1 MTTSLRRLSSLVLGG
16 ALLAAALAGCA
27 TTAGG
32 SPAPESTAAPSSD
45 TSSAPRAAWL
55 DSSSIALQTWSD
67 ACAPQVGDF
76 IAGDQSIEL
85 VLVDG
90 EDEVCASV
98 QTAHGTYIALPAGLD
113 SSRPVELIVTE
124 ANGTRS
130 ELALPGLAEGEVQPA
145 DRMSEM
151 LPAATWITERELAVL
166 TWGSS
171 TCMPGSGDFQ
181 AVDAMN
187 GVVTLHSHADTIC
200 TMDLVPQITFVPA
213 EGVDADATLTLADHV
228 DADGQAVILTV
239 VR

>member
-1 MTTSLRRLSSLVLGG
+1 MTTSLRRLSSFVLGG
-16 ALLAAALAGCA
+16 ALLASALAGCA
-27 TTAGG
+27 TAAGG

-45 TSSAPRAAWL
+45 TPYAPEAAWL
-55 DSSSIALQTWSD
+55 DASSIAVKTWSD
-67 ACAPQVGDF
+67 ACAPQIGDF
-76 IAGDQSIEL
+76 IAGDQSIEI

-98 QTAHGTYIALPAGLD
+98 QTAHGTYVGLPAGLD

-130 ELALPGLAEGEVQPA
+130 ELTLPGLAEGEPQPA
-145 DRMSEM
+145 DRMPEM
-151 LPAATWITERELAVL
+151 VPAAAWINDSELAVL

-171 TCMPGSGDFQ
+171 TCMPGSGDFR
-181 AVDAMN
+181 AVDAN
-187 GVVTLHSHADTIC
+187 EGVVTLHGHTDTVC

-228 DADGQAVILTV
+228 DADGQPVILTV